1 MGHFLLF
8 LIGIVV
14 ACIGSAAIADQLF
27 DDYDYDPAA
36 MFGCSIVI
44 ILGFLIAIAGMKMY
58 SEKIESKTPIQPE
71 VIVVT
76 KNGVSDTTYVYR
88 R

>member
-1 MGHFLLF
+1 MKYLLL
-8 LIGIVV
+8 LILGIVI
-14 ACIGSAAIADQLF
+14 ACIGSAAVKDQLF
-27 DDYDYDPAA
+27 DDYDYDPVAT
-36 MFGCSIVI
+36 FGGALVIV
-44 ILGFLIAIAGMKMY
+44 LGFLIAIAGMELY

>member
-1 MGHFLLF
+1 MIYFLL
-8 LIGIVV
+8 LILGIVV
-14 ACIGSAAIADQLF
+14 ACIGSAAVKDELF
-27 DDYDYDPAA
+27 DDYDYDPVAT
-36 MFGCSIVI
+36 FGFSLVIV
-44 ILGFLIAIAGMKMY
+44 LGFLMAIAGMEMY
-58 SEKIESKTPIQPE
+58 SDKIESKTKIQPE

>member
-1 MGHFLLF
+1 MKWLLL
-8 LIGIVV
+8 LILGIVI
-14 ACIGSAAIADQLF
+14 ACIGAAAIKDELF

-36 MFGCSIVI
+36 MFGCSLVI
-44 ILGFLIAIAGMKMY
+44 CLGFLMAIAGMKMY
-58 SEKIESKTPIQPE
+58 GEKIESKTPIQPD
-71 VIVVT
+71 VVVVT